1 MRSTGAARSIRLS
14 PHDRSCNAGFMIH
27 YQLRCAADH
36 EFDGWF
42 RSSAAFEAQAADK
55 LLACPRCA
63 DTRVTRAVMAPRIGK
78 GIGDAPTAEAAAPE
92 PVPEPAAAPGHEVAV
107 TMPDELRAV
116 LSRMRR
122 EIEQRC
128 DYVGREFAAEAR
140 RIHQGETPARGIY
153 GEASPAEAEALAED
167 GIEIAR
173 IPWVPRA
180 DS

>member
-1 MRSTGAARSIRLS
+1 
-14 PHDRSCNAGFMIH
+14 MIH
-27 YQLRCAADH
+27 YQLRCAAGH

-42 RSSAAFEAQAADK
+42 RSSEAFEFQAAGK

-63 DTRVTRAVMAPRIGK
+63 DTSVARAIMAPRIGK
-78 GIGDAPTAEAAAPE
+78 GAAGPVIVTAPE
-92 PVPEPAAAPGHEVAV
+92 PEVVAPAEAPGRDITV
-107 TMPDELRAV
+107 TMPDEMRAV

-122 EIEQRC
+122 EVEQRC
-128 DYVGREFAAEAR
+128 DYVGRDFAAEAR
-140 RIHQGETPARGIY
+140 RIHDGESPVRGIY

-167 GIEIAR
+167 GIDIAR